1 MSGIYGLFN
10 DINTAK
16 EITLS
21 HRLFAGLI
29 FIGLF
34 IKMLSSLINKTTTT
48 SPSAIGEATGTIWG
62 YGIVLISL
70 LGLVILKLDNTQSPN
85 KQFKNI
91 PFSLYILAG
100 IILWII
106 AMNSMHYKAI
116 NKKTIP
122 PTYFTWSKWSTLFI
136 FMISLL
142 IMIQLSVDTI
152 KTTSKYAKI
161 FAENLKTINI
171 YAGLILFLNLLIT
184 AIMWIIIQNFSVDG

>member
-21 HRLFAGLI
+21 HRLFAGFI

-34 IKMLSSLINKTTTT
+34 IKMLSSLINTSTS

-62 YGIVLISL
+62 YGIVLFSL

-106 AMNSMHYKAI
+106 AMNSMHYRAI

-122 PTYFTWSKWSTLFI
+122 PSYFTWSKWSSLFI
-136 FMISLL
+136 FFITIL
-142 IMIQLSVDTI
+142 IMINFSVDTMKI
-152 KTTSKYAKI
+152 PGTYAKMFSNNFKI
-161 FAENLKTINI
+161 INI
-171 YAGLILFLNLLIT
+171 YAGLILFLTLLIT
-184 AIMWIIIQNFSVDG
+184 AIQWIIIQNFSVDG